1 MRCERTRGYI
11 PVSYYIMRTD
21 VRNKFLQF
29 KQSHSYGAL
38 HSDWWKV
45 GNGRRGGE
53 AADDVIRDVV

>member
-1 MRCERTRGYI
+1 
-11 PVSYYIMRTD
+11 MRTD